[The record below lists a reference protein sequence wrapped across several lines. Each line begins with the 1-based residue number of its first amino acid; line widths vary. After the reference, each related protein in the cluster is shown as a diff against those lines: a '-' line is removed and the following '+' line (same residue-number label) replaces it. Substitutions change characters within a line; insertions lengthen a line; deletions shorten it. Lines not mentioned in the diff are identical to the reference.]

1 MHARGIGCSG
11 EVFAVRGCMGRRGS
25 GGFLLIAA
33 GLSLLIFSVPVKI
46 WTALLGCVLILA
58 GIILLKMDG

>member
-1 MHARGIGCSG
+1 
-11 EVFAVRGCMGRRGS
+11 
-25 GGFLLIAA
+25 LLIAA

>member
-1 MHARGIGCSG
+1 M
-11 EVFAVRGCMGRRGS
+11 RGCMGRRGS

-33 GLSLLIFSVPVKI
+33 GLLLLIFSVPVKI
-46 WTALLGCVLILA
+46 WTALLCCVLILA